1 MISRRLFLVLTGSA
15 ILAPR
20 FSWAAANEVP
30 AVLDHVILGCSD
42 LDHGVAF
49 VEERTGVRA
58 AFGGV
63 HPGRGTRNA
72 LLSFGQRHYLEIMA
86 PDPKQDK
93 VEPYPVPQLNLLT
106 QLATPRLIGWG
117 AHPGDIEA
125 LAKILREKGIAFH
138 GPWPG
143 SRARPDGRVLSW
155 KTLSLDDDRH
165 GLLPFFIEWA
175 ADSIHPSADAP
186 AGCQLE
192 RFAVAGPDPG
202 ELSRV
207 FQNLGIDVAVV
218 RGEKPQ
224 LLARIAGPKGKF
236 EVSS

>member
-1 MISRRLFLVLTGSA
+1 MISRRLFLALTGAA

-20 FSWAAANEVP
+20 SSWAADEVP
-30 AVLDHVILGCSD
+30 AVLDHIILGCSD
-42 LDHGVAF
+42 LDHGIAF

-58 AFGGV
+58 VIGGV

-72 LLSFGQRHYLEIMA
+72 LLALGGRHYFEIMA
-86 PDPKQDK
+86 PDPKQDE
-93 VEPYPVPQLNLLT
+93 VEPYAVPQLTLLK

-125 LAKILREKGIAFH
+125 LARRLRAAGIAFR

-165 GLLPFFIEWA
+165 GLLPFFIEWR

-186 AGCQLE
+186 TGCQLE
-192 RFAVAGPDPG
+192 HFAVMGPDPG
-202 ELSRV
+202 ELV
-207 FQNLGIDVAVV
+207 KTFQGIGIDVPVE

-224 LLARIAGPKGKF
+224 LRARIVGPKGKF